1 MLAAYPNQP
10 LSTFHFLSLAICA
23 YFTLQN
29 EIIIKIKVVV
39 TMVHNHNSWEEKNNP
54 KFFGRHLLG
63 DVQRVMVNW
72 WCDGNGDHF

>member
-29 EIIIKIKVVV
+29 EIIIKIK
-39 TMVHNHNSWEEKNNP
+39 K
-54 KFFGRHLLG
+54 
-63 DVQRVMVNW
+63 
-72 WCDGNGDHF
+72 